1 MIVALRHAV
10 AALAC
15 CALAA
20 CAGTPAPT
28 DSNPTPRASI
38 ELRPAPPPAPPS
50 LAPWAGR
57 YSVTGAALEDDC
69 GGEVILAAGEI
80 EIDPTSR
87 TLRADV
93 VDREYDLE
101 VEGDGLVATGRFPV
115 ESQCPESTVY
125 ERWELAGG
133 VGGALEGE
141 LLSTW
146 LTWPGCMRVCTV
158 RFGVR
163 AEPL

>member
-1 MIVALRHAV
+1 MRSSKHLLVA
-10 AALAC
+10 

-20 CAGTPAPT
+20 CAGPPAP
-28 DSNPTPRASI
+28 SVIEPAAHAPI
-38 ELRPAPPPAPPS
+38 ELPAPPPAPPS

-57 YSVTGAALEDDC
+57 YHLSGAALEDEC

-80 EIDPTSR
+80 EIDAASR

-101 VEGDGLVATGRFPV
+101 VEGEALVATGRFPV
-115 ESQCPESTVY
+115 ETQCPESTVY
-125 ERWELAGG
+125 ERWDLARAAGG
-133 VGGALEGE
+133 GLEGE

-146 LTWPGCMRVCTV
+146 LIWPGCMRVCTV

-163 AEPL
+163 ADRR